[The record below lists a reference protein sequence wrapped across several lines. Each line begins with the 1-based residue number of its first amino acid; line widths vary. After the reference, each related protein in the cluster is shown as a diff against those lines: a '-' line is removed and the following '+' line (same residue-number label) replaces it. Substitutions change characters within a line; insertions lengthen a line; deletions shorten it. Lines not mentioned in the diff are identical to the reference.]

1 MYKVFL
7 GTILTVFFCS
17 ACLFHDNPLNTAL
30 KIGNNNGFEYLQI
43 SSSQFEQVVFL
54 KTGPQIDNLM
64 IYIEGDGS
72 AWARRYKPSNN
83 PSPHNPLALRLAS
96 LDPYPSIAYIARP
109 CQYTGGINA
118 RGCDVSYWT
127 SHRFSDEVVNS
138 TSEII
143 SKLKEMTGAKKI
155 DLVGYSGG
163 GAVAILIA
171 MRRTDVAS
179 VRTVAGNLDHIK
191 WTQLHGVSPLEGS
204 LNPTD
209 QISVKCK
216 IPQLHYVG
224 SNDNIIPIQIA
235 ESYCQKAGNNGLIQ
249 LKVIQGCTHSKG
261 WANIWT
267 SLCAD
272 FYKSHE

>member
-30 KIGNNNGFEYLQI
+30 KIGNQNGFEYLQI

-54 KTGPQIDNLM
+54 KTSPEIDNLM

-72 AWARRYKPSNN
+72 AWARRYKPSSD
-83 PSPHNPLALRLAS
+83 PSPHKPLALKLAS

-118 RGCDVSYWT
+118 RGCDIRYWT
-127 SHRFSDEVVNS
+127 SHRFSEEVIAS

-143 SKLKEMTGAKKI
+143 SKLKKMTGAKKI
-155 DLVGYSGG
+155 GLVGYSGG
-163 GAVAILIA
+163 GAIALLVA
-171 MRRTDVAS
+171 MRRTDVVS
-179 VRTVAGNLDHIK
+179 VRTVAGNIDHIK
-191 WTQLHGVSPLEGS
+191 WTQLQGVTPLEGS
-204 LNPTD
+204 LNPAD
-209 QISVKCK
+209 MISGNCRFT
-216 IPQLHYVG
+216 QCHYVG

-235 ESYCQKAGNNGLIQ
+235 ESYLKKAGNNCLIQ
-249 LKVIQGCTHSKG
+249 LKIIQDCTHYNG
-261 WANIWT
+261 WTNIWG

-272 FYKSHE
+272 FYKNH